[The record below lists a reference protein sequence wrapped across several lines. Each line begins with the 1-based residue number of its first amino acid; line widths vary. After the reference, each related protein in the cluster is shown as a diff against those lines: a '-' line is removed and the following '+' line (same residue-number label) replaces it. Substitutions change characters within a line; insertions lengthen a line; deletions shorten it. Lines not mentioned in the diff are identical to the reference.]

1 MKKIIAVCGN
11 AICPEG
17 SINYNIAYAVGK
29 AVVDHGYRL
38 QCGGL
43 GGAMKAACKG
53 AKSSKNYTEGDIIG
67 LLPSFDP
74 TTANEY
80 VDIAIPTGL
89 DVFRNV
95 IVASADAA
103 IIVGGGAGTLAE
115 AANAW
120 ALKRLMV
127 AMSEAEGWSAKIAN
141 TKMDTRNR
149 YPDIPEDMVYGA
161 TTAEEALE
169 IIDKYLLRYDTY
181 HGGITPFN

>member
-1 MKKIIAVCGN
+1 MKRIIAVCGN

-17 SINYNIAYAVGK
+17 SVNYNLAYEVGK

-43 GGAMKAACKG
+43 GGAMKAACEG
-53 AKSSKNYTEGDIIG
+53 AKSSKNYVEGDIIG

-127 AMSEAEGWSAKIAN
+127 AMSNAEGWSAKIAN
-141 TKMDTRNR
+141 TRMDGRNR
-149 YPDIPEDMVYGA
+149 YPLIPEDKVYSA
-161 TTAEEALE
+161 TTGEEALS
-169 IIDKYLLRYDTY
+169 IIDEYVERYNVY
-181 HGGITPFN
+181 HEGITPFN